1 VTVGLTA
8 QPPRDTC
15 ERFHHLRILRIF
27 SLHLENE
34 ERHMNKSELAQAL
47 ATKAELSK
55 ADAQRAVDAIF
66 SPEDGVI
73 TEALRQGDRVQ
84 ITGFGTFET
93 RERKARTGRNPRTGR
108 EIRIGPTT
116 SASFRPG
123 KALKD
128 AVKPAER

>member
-1 VTVGLTA
+1 
-8 QPPRDTC
+8 
-15 ERFHHLRILRIF
+15 
-27 SLHLENE
+27 
-34 ERHMNKSELAQAL
+34 MNKSEMAQAL
-47 ATKAELSK
+47 ANKTDLNK
-55 ADAQRAVDAIF
+55 ADATRAIEAIF
-66 SPEDGVI
+66 NPEDGLI

-93 RERKARTGRNPRTGR
+93 RERKARTGRNPRTGH

-128 AVKPAER
+128 AVKPADQ